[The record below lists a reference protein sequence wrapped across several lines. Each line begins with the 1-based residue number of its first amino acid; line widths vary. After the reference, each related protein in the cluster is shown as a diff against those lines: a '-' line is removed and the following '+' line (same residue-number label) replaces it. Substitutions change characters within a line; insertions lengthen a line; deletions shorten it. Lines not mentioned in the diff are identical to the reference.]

1 MFKSIDNM
9 LSKYQVGY
17 REGYSSQKL
26 LVLMF
31 EKRRRNLDKLGK
43 YGASL
48 LDLSCLKNFIMY
60 LRIYCQL
67 SKIRMVLTANVL
79 NQFRV
84 FQAT

>member
-9 LSKYQVGY
+9 VSKHQVGY

-43 YGASL
+43 YSASL

-67 SKIRMVLTANVL
+67 SKIHMVLNANVL
-79 NQFRV
+79 N
-84 FQAT
+84 